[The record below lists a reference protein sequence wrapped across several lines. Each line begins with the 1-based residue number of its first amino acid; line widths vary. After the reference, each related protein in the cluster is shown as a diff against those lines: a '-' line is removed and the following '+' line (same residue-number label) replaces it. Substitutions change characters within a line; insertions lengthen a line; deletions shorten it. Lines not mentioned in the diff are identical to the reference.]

1 MTKQWKVL
9 RNIIVASAMIVLA
22 ACGGADESA
31 PNKLPPPAVNLPP
44 AIDDASVAIARDA
57 PAGTFV
63 YDINDRFTG
72 NDLDRDGH
80 ALRYA
85 IDSGNDDGLFVIDA
99 TNGRITIAQN
109 RYTATTSYTLR
120 VSADDGFNTDTAS
133 IVVAILMP
141 TPVDPVIVNGSAE
154 VSENAPS
161 GQSVYDVNDAN
172 TGMDIDGNGDPIR
185 YDIIGGNTG
194 NAFTIDPASGQI
206 IVANALDYETTPA
219 YTLTVQ
225 ATDGAGTS
233 TADIQITITNVNEVL
248 PQIVD
253 ASIGVPEDRAAGT
266 QIFDFDDVSGGDTD
280 GEGELLTYSIT
291 AGNTGGRFAIDPA
304 TGIITLANLLD
315 FETVTNYQLTISA
328 SDGLDSATAQLMVTV
343 INVNDITPVL
353 SAATVVVDAN
363 ATAGTLVHDVNDAST
378 GVDNDGDGDALTY
391 TIQSGNTAGAF
402 AIDPATGQVRV
413 SNPADFAN
421 TDQYVLSIQ
430 ADDGLFQA
438 TADVIV
444 NVSRIVSGLN
454 SRPSN
459 PECVAASRPVPAG
472 ATYTLQQVFPN
483 LTFNLPLAMLQ
494 APADA
499 AYWYVVE
506 RGGVVRR
513 FANQETV
520 ASSSVFLD
528 ISARINNSGEGGLLG
543 LAFHPDYPSTPYAY
557 VYYTADSQLAGALFE
572 TRISRFQTRDGGVT
586 LEPASEVVMLRLG
599 QPTYYHNGG
608 QIAFGAD
615 GYLYIGLGDG
625 GTGTAQNTR
634 NWFGAMLRVDINVTS
649 AELANEIFYKIPADL
664 QTGNPFAQNPRCIDG
679 EGSQDCPEIYAWG
692 FRNPWRWS
700 FDRVTGDLWLADVGQ
715 SAWEEVD
722 VVRRNGNYG
731 WSRCE
736 GGYVYPPTTP
746 PTPCNIS
753 GLINPILS
761 YGRDDARS
769 IVGGFVY
776 RGTRNPGLVG
786 KYIHGDYITKNIW
799 ALDYYNDP
807 NSTPQLLLTSTINFV
822 TFAEGNDGEIYV
834 PEFYGPGYSP
844 GGIYKLVETSS
855 GTTNFPARLSETG
868 CVEPTNPQQPVSGVI
883 PYNVN
888 VPFWSD
894 NATKERYLAIPD
906 GTTMTIAAN
915 GHWELPV
922 GSVLIK
928 HIRLGGQLIE
938 TRLLMRHTDG
948 GWGGYSYEWLPD
960 QSDAVL
966 LDSGKSVDI
975 NGQTWIY
982 PSRSECMQC
991 HTNVAGVSLGTETI
1005 QLNREITYPTTG
1017 RTANQIDTL
1026 NAIGM
1031 IDPPLN
1037 GSAASLG
1044 LPAMI
1049 NPYDAAGDVHL
1060 RARSWLHTNC
1070 AYCHQP
1076 SGPTPVNMDMR
1087 YATAGA
1093 DMNVCDVIPI
1103 EDLGLGSAARRIAP
1117 GNPANSVLMV
1127 RIQDRDPL
1135 AHIMMPPLGSTLVD
1149 TAAVNLLDAWITGM
1163 GNTCP
1168 P

>member
-1 MTKQWKVL
+1 MLWDML
-9 RNIIVASAMIVLA
+9 RSTVLA
-22 ACGGADESA
+22 GILASLVACGGADESA
-31 PNKLPPPAVNLPP
+31 PNRLPPPQFNLLPV
-44 AIDDASVAIARDA
+44 IEDGLASVYRNS
-57 PAGTFV
+57 PAGTLV
-63 YDINDRFTG
+63 YDVNERFTG
-72 NDLDRDGH
+72 NDTDRDGH
-80 ALRYA
+80 ALSYSIEA
-85 IDSGNDDGLFVIDA
+85 GNADGLFGIDPD
-99 TNGRITIAQN
+99 TGEITIVSGN
-109 RYTATTSYTLR
+109 YTATRNYVLR
-120 VSADDGFNTDTAS
+120 VSSSDGFNSDVAD
-133 IVVAILMP
+133 IRVAILMP
-141 TPVDPVIVNGSAE
+141 TPVDPLLVNGNANIA
-154 VSENAPS
+154 ENAAV
-161 GQSVYDVNDAN
+161 GTVVFDVNDAN
-172 TGMDIDGNGDPIR
+172 TGQDIDGNGDPLT
-185 YDIIGGNTG
+185 YSLLSGNTG
-194 NAFTIDPASGQI
+194 NAFELDAGTGRIT
-206 IVANALDYETTPA
+206 VAGPLDYETLA
-219 YTLTVQ
+219 RYTLTIQ
-225 ATDGAGTS
+225 ATDGTGTS
-233 TADIQITITNVNEVL
+233 TAAITIDITNINEVL
-248 PQIVD
+248 PDIAD
-253 ASIGVPEDRAAGT
+253 ASVSVPESLSVGEMIYDVN
-266 QIFDFDDVSGGDTD
+266 DVSGGDTD
-280 GEGELLTYSIT
+280 GEGENLSYRIT
-291 AGNTGGRFAIDPA
+291 SGNTGARFAIDPA
-304 TGIITLANLLD
+304 TGVITLADALD
-315 FETVTNYQLTISA
+315 YETLRSYQLMVSA
-328 SDGLDSATAQLMVTV
+328 SDGMDTATATVNISVT
-343 INVNDITPVL
+343 NVNDTAPVL
-353 SAATVVVDAN
+353 MPATVIVDAN
-363 ATAGTLVHDVNDAST
+363 AAVGTMIHDVNDAST
-378 GVDNDGDGDALTY
+378 GGDRDGDGDPLTY
-391 TIQSGNTAGAF
+391 RILTGNTGNAF
-402 AIDPATGQVRV
+402 ALDLSSGQLTVSDSSGFAT
-413 SNPADFAN
+413 
-421 TDQYVLSIQ
+421 TDQYVLGIEAS
-430 ADDGLFQA
+430 DGVF
-438 TADVIV
+438 TSSTDITV
-444 NVSRIVSGLN
+444 NVSRIVSGLD
-454 SRPSN
+454 SRPAN
-459 PECVAASRPVPAG
+459 PTCVAASRPVPAG

-483 LTFNLPLAMLQ
+483 LTFNFPLAMLQ

-520 ASSSVFLD
+520 AASSVFLD
-528 ISARINNSGEGGLLG
+528 ISGRINNSGEGGLLG
-543 LAFHPDYPSTPYAY
+543 MAFHPDYPSTPYAY
-557 VYYTADSQLAGALFE
+557 VYYTADTQLAGALFE
-572 TRISRFQTRDGGVT
+572 TRISRFQTQDGGVT
-586 LEPASEVVMLRLG
+586 LNPASEVVMLRLG

-608 QIAFGAD
+608 QIAFGPD

-634 NWFGAMLRVDINVTS
+634 RWFGAMLRVDVNVTS
-649 AELANEIFYKIPADL
+649 AELANEIFYKIPADP
-664 QTGNPFAQNPRCIDG
+664 QTGNPFAANPKCING

-715 SAWEEVD
+715 SAWDEVD
-722 VVRRNGNYG
+722 LVGRNGNYG

-746 PTPCNIS
+746 PTPCNIG

-807 NSTPQLLLTSTINFV
+807 NATPQLLLTSTINFV
-822 TFAEGNDGEIYV
+822 TFAEGNDGELYV
-834 PEFYGPGYSP
+834 PEFYGSGYTP
-844 GGIYKLVETSS
+844 GGIYKLVEIST

-868 CVEPTNPQQPVSGVI
+868 CFEPTNPQQPVSGVI
-883 PYNVN
+883 PYDVN

-894 NATKERYLAIPD
+894 NATKDRYLAIPD
-906 GTTMTIAAN
+906 GTTMTISAN

-948 GWGGYSYEWLPD
+948 GWGGYSYEWLAD

-966 LDSGKSVDI
+966 LDTGKSVDI

-982 PSRSECMQC
+982 PSRTECLQC

-1005 QLNREITYPTTG
+1005 QLNRETTYPATG

-1037 GSAASLG
+1037 GSASSLG
-1044 LPAMI
+1044 LPAML
-1049 NPYDAAGDVHL
+1049 NPYDAGDVHL

-1070 AYCHQP
+1070 SYCHRP
-1076 SGPTPVNMDMR
+1076 LGPTQFDIDMR
-1087 YATAGA
+1087 FATANP
-1093 DMNVCDVIPI
+1093 DMNLCNVPSTSETDV
-1103 EDLGLGSAARRIAP
+1103 GLGVGAPRIEP

-1149 TAAVNLLDAWITGM
+1149 TTAVNLLDAWITGM